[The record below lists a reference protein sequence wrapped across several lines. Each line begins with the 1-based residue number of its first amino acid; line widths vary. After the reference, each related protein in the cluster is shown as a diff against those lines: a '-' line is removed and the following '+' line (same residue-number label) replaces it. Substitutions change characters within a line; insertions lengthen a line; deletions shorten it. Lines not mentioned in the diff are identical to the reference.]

1 MFQSHS
7 LCHAGCMENAIFP
20 RRELPGNLVQIAGV
34 IDDAEAR
41 MLIEAGVD
49 WLGFPLRLAVHKED
63 LSEEEAD
70 LIIRS
75 LPADHPGV
83 LITYLN
89 SARDIAAFCAQ
100 LGARH
105 VQLHGDVSQAEL
117 RALKQIDPGLF
128 VLKSI
133 IVRDDD
139 VDRLVD
145 EASSL
150 SSWVDAFITD
160 TFDPATGAT
169 GATGRTHDWEVS
181 AALVRALSRP
191 VILAGG
197 LNPDNVA
204 SAIETVHP
212 AGVDSHTGVE
222 GLDGRKDP
230 EKVRRFVSEAR
241 QAWSRATA

>member
-1 MFQSHS
+1 MFQSQA
-7 LCHAGCMENAIFP
+7 LCHAGCMEKAILP
-20 RRELPGNLVQIAGV
+20 RRELPGNLIQIAGV
-34 IDDAEAR
+34 IDNAEAQ

-63 LSEEEAD
+63 LTEEEAGY
-70 LIIRS
+70 IIRT
-75 LPADHPGV
+75 LPAEHPGV

-89 SARDIAAFCAQ
+89 TARDIAAFCAE
-100 LGARH
+100 LGARY

-133 IVRDDD
+133 IVRGEN
-139 VDRLVD
+139 VETLVN
-145 EASSL
+145 EASAL
-150 SSWVDAFITD
+150 APWVDAFITD
-160 TFDPATGAT
+160 TFDPNTGAT
-169 GATGRTHDWEVS
+169 GATGRTHDWSVS

-204 SAIETVHP
+204 SAIKAVHP

-222 GLDGRKDP
+222 GPGGRKNP
-230 EKVRRFVSEAR
+230 EMVRRFVSEAR
-241 QAWSRATA
+241 RAWSQATC

>member
-1 MFQSHS
+1 MFQSQS
-7 LCHAGCMENAIFP
+7 LCHAGCMENAISP
-20 RRELPGNLVQIAGV
+20 RRELPGNLIQIAGV

-41 MLIEAGVD
+41 MLMDAGVD

-63 LSEEEAD
+63 LSEEEAGK
-70 LIIRS
+70 IIQS
-75 LPADHPGV
+75 LPAEHPGV

-89 SARDIAAFCAQ
+89 TADGIAAFCAE
-100 LGARH
+100 LGARY

-117 RALKQIDPGLF
+117 RALKQIDPGVF

-133 IVRDDD
+133 IVRGDD
-139 VDRLVD
+139 VDALVN
-145 EASSL
+145 EASAL
-150 SSWVDAFITD
+150 APWVDAFITD

-169 GATGRTHDWEVS
+169 GATGRTHDWKVS
-181 AALVRALSRP
+181 AALVLAVPKP

-204 SAIETVHP
+204 SAIEAVHP

-222 GLDGRKDP
+222 GPDGRKDP
-230 EKVRRFVSEAR
+230 EKVMRFVSEAR
-241 QAWSRATA
+241 RAWSRATG